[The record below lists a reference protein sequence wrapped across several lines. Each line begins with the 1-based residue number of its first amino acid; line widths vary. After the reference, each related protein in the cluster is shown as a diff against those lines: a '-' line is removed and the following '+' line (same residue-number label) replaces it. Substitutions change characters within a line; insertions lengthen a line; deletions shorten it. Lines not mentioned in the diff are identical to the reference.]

1 MDRSMNRIIDKNQHE
16 DNNLN
21 RDVMQCESKRQAEQW
36 QRTEFVVQ
44 GHAFDGRI
52 EEQALSVFDFLMK
65 AQHDIISFK
74 MCDRLAECWLSQRVE
89 WHIERGL
96 KLNLDGSPCL
106 QGRPCIISQINT
118 MPVGQRKLWSKE
130 ARQVSFCISS
140 FKPGSQTAHMVS
152 SGAPISAQSYA

>member
-1 MDRSMNRIIDKNQHE
+1 
-16 DNNLN
+16 
-21 RDVMQCESKRQAEQW
+21 
-36 QRTEFVVQ
+36 
-44 GHAFDGRI
+44 
-52 EEQALSVFDFLMK
+52 
-65 AQHDIISFK
+65 

-118 MPVGQRKLWSKE
+118 MPVGQRKIWSKE

-152 SGAPISAQSYA
+152 SGAPMSAQSYA